1 MEKKVVLAKAQ
12 KLLDDPQANIIDL
25 KDCAAQL
32 AEIEEFKLSR
42 KLFARAMLKDPGAVV
57 DDLTDLAEKLK
68 NDLEFGVARKLLLK
82 ATHQEPG
89 KVRLKQRLAL
99 CIYKDEELLPA
110 KRFADAL
117 KVLEEIGLRDKDT
130 RDTETLCLGG
140 AVYKRM
146 WEHGGQMEHL
156 YESLFFYRAAH
167 DRNPEQD
174 LGYGGVNAAYILQI
188 LASRA
193 RAAARRSGT
202 KDIEAQKY
210 ESQAAELRQAV
221 IDELTRFLEGKPD
234 LENENWFL
242 VTLAE
247 AYFGQQ
253 NYGEAANWLARSA
266 NLGNKVSEWER
277 QTTFRQLVATAR
289 LQGKALPAE
298 KSDPG
303 TWDAPWQ
310 ALRSL
315 LEEGTEAALS
325 CYRGK
330 VGLALSGGGFRASLF
345 HIGVLAR
352 LAEMDVLRSV
362 EVLSTVSG
370 GSIVGAHY
378 YLEVQKLLEAKAD
391 GDITREDYVEIVKR
405 LQKNFLNGIEYNLR
419 TRTAANF
426 IDNIK
431 MIFSKTYSRTHRIG
445 GLFENY
451 IYSKVDDDHPQG
463 RHRQMNDL
471 LVAPQGAE
479 GGFKPKFLNWRR
491 KAKVPVLLLNATSLN
506 SGHNW
511 QFTASWMGEPPGVMG
526 TEIDKNMRYRRLYYW
541 EAPTAEL
548 QKFRL
553 GNAVGASACVPVL
566 FEPIAIE
573 GLYPDKIVQLV
584 DGGVHDNQGVA
595 GLLDEGCTF
604 ILCSD
609 ASGQMDDKDKP
620 SNGLLG
626 VPMRTSS
633 ILMDRVR
640 EAQYQDLRDRL
651 DSRSIQGLFFIHTK
665 QELPVSPLDW
675 VDCQDPSES
684 APKDRTKTSYGV
696 DYDLQEKLSLIRT
709 DLDSFTEVEASALMC
724 SGYLMT
730 RHEFQQ
736 LQDKHRKSGEPGT
749 WGDFDVSAATRWED
763 WPFLDLKDLMK
774 LPEQDP
780 NPARRDL
787 GLQLKVAAARAFKI
801 WQLNPFLK
809 YFKWVLAGAAALFMI
824 WLIWRYWATPLGTVG
839 KLILVLLPVLAG
851 FISPLVKWVFTPDKA
866 SRSLIQ
872 KIGFALFGALAANI
886 HIYIFDRMFI
896 SRGKLDRLLKKDPR
910 ISKNE

>member
-1 MEKKVVLAKAQ
+1 MQARDEIQSKVR
-12 KLLDDPQANIIDL
+12 KLLGDPEAKINDLNAMAEDL
-25 KDCAAQL
+25 KDGLEFGL
-32 AEIEEFKLSR
+32 AR
-42 KLFARAMLKDPGAVV
+42 KLFA
-57 DDLTDLAEKLK
+57 
-68 NDLEFGVARKLLLK
+68 K
-82 ATHQEPG
+82 ATELEPATL
-89 KVRLKQRLAL
+89 KFKQRLAL
-99 CIYKDEELLPA
+99 CTYKDEELLPA
-110 KRFADAL
+110 TRFADAL
-117 KVLEEIGLRDKDT
+117 KILEKIGLRDKDT
-130 RDTETLCLGG
+130 RDSETLCLGG

-146 WEHGGQMEHL
+146 WEYAGQMEHL

-167 DRNPEQD
+167 ERNPEQD

-210 ESQAAELRQAV
+210 DAQAAELRQAV
-221 IDELTRFLEGKPD
+221 IDELTQFLKNKPD
-234 LENENWFL
+234 LEKENWFL
-242 VTLAE
+242 VTMAE
-247 AYFGQQ
+247 AYFGQG

-289 LQGKALPAE
+289 LQGSALPAE

-303 TWDAPWQ
+303 TWDASWQ

-315 LEEGTEAALS
+315 LGEATEAALS

-378 YLEVQKLLEAKAD
+378 YLEVQKLLETKAD

-405 LQKNFLNGIEYNLR
+405 LQKNFLQGIKHNLR

-426 IDNIK
+426 IDNLR
-431 MIFSKTYSRTHRIG
+431 MIFSRAYSRTHRIG
-445 GLFENY
+445 GLFEKH
-451 IYSKVDDDHPQG
+451 IYSGVSDGHPEG
-463 RHRQMNDL
+463 RPRLMNEL
-471 LVAPQGAE
+471 LVEPE
-479 GGFKPKFLNWRR
+479 GVKGVFKPKFSNWRR

-526 TEIDKNMRYRRLYYW
+526 TEIDKNTRYRRLYYQQ
-541 EAPTAEL
+541 APTDEL
-548 QKFRL
+548 KKFRL
-553 GNAVGASACVPVL
+553 GSAVGASACVPVL
-566 FEPIAIE
+566 FEPVAIPD
-573 GLYPDKIVQLV
+573 LYSDKIVQLV

-640 EAQYQDLRDRL
+640 EAQYQDLSARL

-675 VDCQDPSES
+675 VDCQDPSGP
-684 APKDRTKTSYGV
+684 ATPAKTTTSYQV
-696 DYDLQEKLSLIRT
+696 DHDLQMKIASIRT
-709 DLDSFTEVEASALMC
+709 DLDSFTEVEAYALMC

-730 RHEFQQ
+730 RQEFHQ
-736 LQDKHRKSGEPGT
+736 LQEQHMKSGQPGT
-749 WGDFDVSAATRWED
+749 WGDFDVSATTQCD
-763 WPFLDLKDLMK
+763 WPFLKLENLMK
-774 LPEQDP
+774 LTEDDRNQ
-780 NPARRDL
+780 ARQDL
-787 GLQLKVAAARAFKI
+787 GLQLKVAASRAFKI

-809 YFKWVLAGAAALFMI
+809 YFKWVLAGAAAIFMI
-824 WLIWRYWATPLGTVG
+824 GLIWKYRATPLGGTLG
-839 KLILVLLPVLAG
+839 GLILAISLAAAAFVSPVL
-851 FISPLVKWVFTPDKA
+851 KWIFTPDKA

-886 HIYIFDRMFI
+886 HIYIFDKMFI
-896 SRGKLDRLLKKDPR
+896 SRGKLDRLLKKDPI